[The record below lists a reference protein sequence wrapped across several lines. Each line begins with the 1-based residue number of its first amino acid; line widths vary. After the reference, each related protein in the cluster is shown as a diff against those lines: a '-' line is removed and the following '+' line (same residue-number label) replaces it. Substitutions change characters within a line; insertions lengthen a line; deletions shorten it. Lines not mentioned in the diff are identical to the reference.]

1 MDFASLT
8 RQVRIYK
15 GIDAFLSMLIGLLRT
30 NLLNDSEWTKD
41 LGNTRRDEFRQFT
54 LLPLRSS
61 PSLPLSRS
69 LTPLCLFTTRSR
81 ELHEFKRVISVQ
93 FLAKKEFHDL
103 GHFFINKLI
112 NFLRW
117 NFWNF
122 GNLDSIS
129 RSRFFWEFIIVNFL
143 HLRGLKGVDE
153 G

>member
-1 MDFASLT
+1 M
-8 RQVRIYK
+8 R
-15 GIDAFLSMLIGLLRT
+15 FLSMLIGLLRT

-61 PSLPLSRS
+61 PSRS
-69 LTPLCLFTTRSR
+69 LTPLCLSGCFFVCSQLVR
-81 ELHEFKRVISVQ
+81 ENCTNLSALYRFNFWQRRNFK
-93 FLAKKEFHDL
+93 DL

>member
-61 PSLPLSRS
+61 PSRS
-69 LTPLCLFTTRSR
+69 FTPLCLFTTRSR
-81 ELHEFKRVISVQ
+81 ELHEFKRVYRFNFWQ
-93 FLAKKEFHDL
+93 RRNFKDL